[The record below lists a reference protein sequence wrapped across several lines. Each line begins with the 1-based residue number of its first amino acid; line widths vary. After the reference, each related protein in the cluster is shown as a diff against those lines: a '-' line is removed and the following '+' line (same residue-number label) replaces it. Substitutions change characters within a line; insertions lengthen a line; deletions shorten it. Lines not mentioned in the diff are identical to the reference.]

1 MRSDILIIGGGI
13 VGSSIAYYL
22 ALRGRSGDIIVVEPD
37 PTYALAATPRGN
49 GGIRQLFSLP
59 ENIAMARYG
68 LSFFR
73 QFETEMA
80 VDGDPVPIGFRRQ
93 GYLFI
98 SDRGGDRQ
106 MEQNFRLQIANEVRA
121 DCLDREALH
130 ARFPSLC
137 TDDVAL
143 AVHSPDDAWI
153 DPYAAL
159 QGFRRKARSLGVRYV
174 TDKVVDWQGDGR
186 LAKRATL
193 ASGETVDA
201 DIHVLAAGA
210 WSADIGAMIGLKLP
224 VEPMARETHFFLPAV
239 ETEPLPFIK
248 TESHLA
254 FRPEGRGFAGG
265 MPDWSVSAGWNFDAS
280 ADGFEKIVWPAVAHR
295 VPALE
300 TLKLE
305 RTWVGHYARNT
316 LDLSAIIGAW
326 TGGIENVYMA
336 VGFSGHGIMH
346 APAAGRAVAELI
358 ADGGFQTLDL
368 SRFGWSRVPNAQPYG
383 EQGIV

>member
-1 MRSDILIIGGGI
+1 MHSDILIIGGGI
-13 VGSSIAYYL
+13 VGSAIAYHL
-22 ALRGRSGDIIVVEPD
+22 ARGGRSGDIIVVEPD

-59 ENIAMARYG
+59 ENIAMAQYG

-73 QFETEMA
+73 RFETDMA
-80 VDGDPVPIGFRRQ
+80 VDGDPAPIGFRRQ

-98 SDRGGDRQ
+98 SDRGGERQ
-106 MEQNFRLQIANEVRA
+106 MENNFRLQAANGVGA
-121 DCLDREALH
+121 DCLDRDALQ
-130 ARFPSLC
+130 ARFPSLR

-159 QGFRRKARSLGVRYV
+159 QGFRRKARSLGVRYL
-174 TDKVVDWQGDGR
+174 TDAVVDWRGDGH
-186 LAKRATL
+186 LARRAIL
-193 ASGETVDA
+193 ASGATVDA

-210 WSADIGAMIGLKLP
+210 WSADIGAMIGLALP
-224 VEPMARETHFFLPAV
+224 VEPMARETHFFRPAAKI
-239 ETEPLPFIK
+239 EKLPFIK

-254 FRPEGRGFAGG
+254 FRPEGGGFAGG
-265 MPDWSVSAGWNFDAS
+265 LPDWSVSAGWNFDAS
-280 ADGFEKIVWPAVAHR
+280 PDGFEKIVWPAVAHR

-316 LDLSAIIGAW
+316 LDLSAIVGAW
-326 TGGIENVYMA
+326 TGGFENVFMA

-346 APAAGRAVAELI
+346 APAAGRALAELI
-358 ADGGFQTLDL
+358 LDGGFQTLDL
-368 SRFGWSRVPNAQPYG
+368 SRFGWSRVPEARPYR
-383 EQGIV
+383 ERSIV

>member
-1 MRSDILIIGGGI
+1 MRCDILIIGGGI
-13 VGSSIAYYL
+13 VGSSIAYHL
-22 ALRGRSGDIIVVEPD
+22 ARGGKSGAVTVVERD

-73 QFETEMA
+73 DFENEMA
-80 VDGDPVPIGFRRQ
+80 IDGDPVPIGFRPQ

-98 SDRGGDRQ
+98 SDHGGDRR
-106 MEQNFRLQIANEVRA
+106 MEQNFRLQIVNGVRA
-121 DCLDREALH
+121 ECLDRAGLQ
-130 ARFPSLC
+130 ARFPSLR
-137 TDDVAL
+137 TDDVAI

-174 TDKVVDWQGDGR
+174 TDEVVDWRADGR
-186 LAKRATL
+186 LARQAVL

-201 DIHVLAAGA
+201 DVHVLAAGA
-210 WSADIGAMIGLKLP
+210 WSTAVGAMIGLTLP
-224 VEPMARETHFFLPAV
+224 VEPMARETHFFRPAA
-239 ETEPLPFIK
+239 EIEKLPFIK
-248 TESHLA
+248 TETHLA
-254 FRPEGRGFAGG
+254 FRPEGGGFAGG
-265 MPDWSVSAGWNFDAS
+265 LPDWSVPPGWNFDAS
-280 ADGFEKIVWPAVAHR
+280 ADGFETIVWPAVAHR

-316 LDLSAIIGAW
+316 LDLSAIVGPW

-346 APAAGRAVAELI
+346 APAAGRAIAELI
-358 ADGGFQTLDL
+358 VDGGFQTLDL
-368 SRFGWSRVPNAQPYG
+368 SRFGWSRVPNARPYG
-383 EQGIV
+383 EIGIV

>member
-13 VGSSIAYYL
+13 VGSSIAYHL
-22 ALRGRSGDIIVVEPD
+22 ALGGRSGDIIVVEPD

-80 VDGDPVPIGFRRQ
+80 VDGDLVPIGFRRQ

-106 MEQNFRLQIANEVRA
+106 MEQNFRLQIANEVQA

-130 ARFPSLC
+130 ARFPSLR

-186 LAKRATL
+186 LARRATL

-201 DIHVLAAGA
+201 DVHVLAAGA
-210 WSADIGAMIGLKLP
+210 WSTDIGAMIGLKLP

-239 ETEPLPFIK
+239 EIEPLPFIK

-316 LDLSAIIGAW
+316 LDLSAIIGPW

-346 APAAGRAVAELI
+346 APAAGRALAELI

>member
-1 MRSDILIIGGGI
+1 MRCDILIIGGGI
-13 VGSSIAYYL
+13 VGSSIAYHL
-22 ALRGRSGDIIVVEPD
+22 ARGERSGDIIVVERD

-59 ENIAMARYG
+59 ENIAMARHG

-73 QFETEMA
+73 EFETKM
-80 VDGDPVPIGFRRQ
+80 VVNGDPLPIGFRRQ

-98 SDRGGDRQ
+98 SDDGGDRR
-106 MEQNFRLQIANEVRA
+106 MEQNFRLQISNGVRA
-121 DCLDREALH
+121 ECLDRKGLH
-130 ARFPSLC
+130 DRFPSLR

-159 QGFRRKARSLGVRYV
+159 QGFRRKARDLGVRYV
-174 TDKVVDWQGDGR
+174 TDEVMDWRGEGR
-186 LAKRATL
+186 LARQVVL

-210 WSADIGAMIGLKLP
+210 WSTEVGAKIGLTLP
-224 VEPMARETHFFLPAV
+224 VEPMARETHFFRPAV
-239 ETEPLPFIK
+239 KIENLPFIK
-248 TESHLA
+248 TETHLA
-254 FRPEGRGFAGG
+254 FRPEGSGFAGG
-265 MPDWSVSAGWNFDAS
+265 LPDWSVPAGWNFDAS
-280 ADGFEKIVWPAVAHR
+280 ANGFETIVWPAVAHR

-316 LDLSAIIGAW
+316 LDLSAIIGPW

-346 APAAGRAVAELI
+346 APAAGRAIAELI
-358 ADGGFQTLDL
+358 LDGGFQTLDL
-368 SRFGWSRVPNAQPYG
+368 SRFGWSRVPDARPYG

>member
-1 MRSDILIIGGGI
+1 MRCDILIIGGGI
-13 VGSSIAYYL
+13 VGSSIAYHL
-22 ALRGRSGDIIVVEPD
+22 ARGGRSGDIIVVERD

-73 QFETEMA
+73 EFETEMV

-98 SDRGGDRQ
+98 SDDGGDRR
-106 MEQNFRLQIANEVRA
+106 MEQNFRLQISNGVRA
-121 DCLDREALH
+121 ECLDREGLH
-130 ARFPSLC
+130 DRFPSLR

-159 QGFRRKARSLGVRYV
+159 QGFRRKARDLGVRYV
-174 TDKVVDWQGDGR
+174 TDEVMDWRGDGR
-186 LAKRATL
+186 LARQAVL

-210 WSADIGAMIGLKLP
+210 WSTEVGAKIGLTLP
-224 VEPMARETHFFLPAV
+224 VEPMARETHFFRPAV
-239 ETEPLPFIK
+239 KIENLPFIK
-248 TESHLA
+248 TETHLA
-254 FRPEGRGFAGG
+254 FRPEGAGFAGG
-265 MPDWSVSAGWNFDAS
+265 LPDWSVPAGWNFDAS
-280 ADGFEKIVWPAVAHR
+280 ADGFETIVWPAVAHR

-316 LDLSAIIGAW
+316 LDLSAIIGPW

-346 APAAGRAVAELI
+346 APAAGRAIAELI
-358 ADGGFQTLDL
+358 LDGGFQTLDL
-368 SRFGWSRVPNAQPYG
+368 SRFGWSRVPDARPYG